1 MQRFRIVVLS
11 LALVIAGKTPL
22 LAQDDKAKPSPK
34 KTPTVTQL
42 PQLPSDL
49 HDALQNRDHK
59 LAVAIIDRELKKPK
73 APADYLLYLKGRSLT
88 ELKAYASATKVF
100 LSLERRFPKSRWVA
114 RARFGRADIHV
125 RERDYRKAGAIY
137 KAEAERLLSDKRQ
150 DQLTGIY
157 LEFADRY
164 FEGVKPNE
172 PGAERKPD
180 YKQAYTYYIQ
190 ALKLRSGKPKR
201 RKIEFRIARCLQ
213 EMNQHGPAIAAYQ
226 AFLEKYASK
235 ETKDENRVEV
245 KLEAAAR
252 FELGR
257 TQLAAGQY
265 VAARKT
271 WQDFLTSDAAKKAGG
286 DFIAR
291 TQYQLARTHG
301 VPKPHSIASLELGVA
316 LAEQFVKQFPKHK
329 LAPQA
334 EFDIAQSYLHYGR
347 YEQAVAKLKSLIANP
362 QYAKAKQVADARR
375 LLGDVYL
382 VQKKFKES
390 IAAYRSFLDEHPTDS
405 NWAAVQRRVIDAE
418 FVAAAEQQRQK
429 NYAAARKAWQTF
441 LNKYPLDARAS
452 KILLAFGAMNYAAA
466 VEKHNDDTKQ
476 APKADGPRPI
486 GPAAQKLFN
495 AAISDWRR
503 LVSKYPK
510 SNEASHAAYM
520 VGVTLEDRLAKL
532 AVALE
537 AYKKVT
543 GAYSSVATK
552 RIAALTAK
560 KLDILTERKF
570 GSDEKPVIKIRTRNL
585 EKVTVKVYRI
595 DMVDYFRKM
604 HLAGGVETLDIALI
618 DPDKSWE
625 YKVAGYEKY
634 RQLINDIEIPTKGP
648 GVTAVTVSSEKLEA
662 TTMVIVSDID
672 LIVKASRNEL
682 FVFAQNRK
690 TQKPVEG
697 VSLLISDGKEVFAEE
712 VTGKDGILQKSFEKL
727 KSVKDLRVFGIH
739 EGHAASTVSN
749 LEGLNYAV
757 GLAAKGYLYTD
768 RPAYRAGEL
777 VHLKGVIRWV
787 NNDTYTF
794 KAGEKYKLN
803 VYDARGRAIHTK
815 EIALGKF
822 GAFSDRLQLP
832 ATAPQGQYRVHLH
845 QPGKS
850 QSYETIFSVHEI
862 KLEPIQLTVDLPR
875 KVYYR
880 GEKIEGTLT
889 LKYYYGTPLANR
901 TLRYQISGGPSQTA
915 TTDAKGQIKF
925 KFETT
930 QHNESAQLQ
939 IAAQYPERNITTR
952 TAVFIATRGFA
963 VGVKT
968 RRRVYIAGE
977 TFDATATVIDPAGK
991 PVATDLKIEVLQ
1003 LLQSRRVAPR
1013 RTRGEKL
1020 FASHQVKSDET
1031 KGTATQTLRID
1042 KPGYYKIRATGK
1054 DRFGNTV
1061 SGEHLVRISGDD
1073 DKIRLRILAEKHN
1086 YKVGDNAKVQLH
1098 WREAPALAL
1107 VTFEGAKV
1115 LGYRLVELKKG
1126 ANALSLPMA
1135 AKLAPNFVLSV
1146 AVMHKN
1152 KFHQAQSEFLVARK
1166 LNIKLTSRRAQP
1178 AGFARPKARGPRP
1191 AGLAPGDQLT
1201 VEVVTTDPQGKPV
1214 AAEIALGLI
1223 QRNLLD
1229 RFEEHQG
1236 AIAAYFGGGYRQPS
1250 VRAFTSATFHYR
1262 PKTRGISKYL
1272 LAEKER
1278 RAILEKELEVRKML
1292 AQFEK
1297 ARVARIQGVDLQAI
1311 RESRKRLSGGK
1322 FEEAEEVARK
1332 AIDLQVILN
1341 EGLPGTDIAGQT
1353 LPSAYYMRDDVQ
1365 FFTTG
1370 PTTGNG
1376 GSSGYIAA
1384 YNKLFKQRRY
1394 AEAEAIAKQMRRNHP
1409 DNSTV
1414 ETMYWKARFARRVA
1428 ASSNSNRRE
1437 VKENGF
1443 WNQLNEVEDGTID
1456 PGDSKFP
1463 AKWKQTSQNGQ
1474 GVVQPG
1480 SVNGE
1485 RRVFNFY
1492 VGVDR
1497 SKFAADKTRQLLW
1510 NKTRFEGKTSN
1521 NQQLQSLI
1529 IRPNPS
1535 VENNQ
1540 LLQNLSNLTD
1550 GTIVALNEDNGEYQ
1564 VVNGLSVAKLKGLAK
1579 QGLRVLP
1586 GMAAAETGY
1595 WNPAVVTGKDG
1606 KAVVKFRLPN
1616 RSTAWKLRA
1625 KGTDAG
1631 VLTGQAETE
1640 LVTRK
1645 DLFGQLK
1652 TPLAFTQG
1660 DKANVLVEVHNA
1672 KLKTGAKINVT
1683 LETKIGNRS
1692 TKLAKTITS
1701 NGPGISELSFP
1712 VEITKGDSV
1721 EFKLTVGQAVPD
1733 GRKKK
1738 VAEAPRQA
1746 KPDLQT
1752 ATVPIRPFGLPV
1764 FAAASGS
1771 AAQNTIVFVK
1781 HDKSLDVQNQNLELI
1796 IGPSINRTLL
1806 DAVLGGGMTR
1816 CESRLVLS
1824 GSGIERSVSDIL
1836 GGVALLKMIRASR
1849 NADSPEGQAVS
1860 GRIQSTVV
1868 SLVSSQHNDGGWSW
1882 AARPTGRAPSD
1893 RFLSSRVVWALAV
1906 ARKAG
1911 FAVPEETF
1919 DKARQYLKSQFTAS
1933 ATSDREGQAILLH
1946 GMATAGC
1953 ADFAFANRLYRERNN
1968 LSASALLHVAL
1979 SLVEL
1984 DRKEMAKDLL
1994 ALVKIPSERKRVA
2007 RIGNPGYLKGVP
2019 HWMRNGVELRALY
2032 LLALNAAKPTDA
2044 NAGKLADW
2052 LLAARRGSRWYPE
2065 KSNGPAIA
2073 ALAEWFAKTKFAA
2086 EKYTLQVVVNGGL
2099 VEKFTLD
2106 PAKDGSRRVI
2116 VPAKLLD
2123 KAKGKPQQINIA
2135 MTGRGRFSYSAVLS
2149 GFVAA
2154 DKLKSTTNQ
2163 FTVSRTY
2170 QPAQRMLD
2178 GRVIPRGFGILAGEY
2193 KTFTNPLTQLPV
2205 GDRGEVALRIRRP
2218 NQEAHRDYLVV
2229 TEPIPAGCSV
2239 LEGSITGRFQRYE
2252 ITPGAITF
2260 YIGSDGYSQDIAYT
2274 LIGYL
2279 PGDYKAIPTIARSFY
2294 APSRIAISTIKPL
2307 RTLARGEKSKDAYR
2321 LSPVELYEFGKRHLA
2336 KRDYKIA
2343 DAHLTRLFRNHK
2355 LRANIYQDVVRKLF
2369 QTSFE
2374 LKRNRAIVE
2383 FFEIIKEKYPA
2394 VEIEFDDIL
2403 AVANAYRTLGEY
2415 ERGYLVYRATIEAAF
2430 ERESQIAGFLDDRG
2444 EFLRSV
2450 QIVEN
2455 LLANYPAESYIATGT
2470 YSLAQEVFGKA
2481 GEVIRN
2487 KKLRDAGLTKAGLIA
2502 ANVRMLDHFLS
2513 TWPADPAVD
2522 QAAFAMANSY
2532 LELENFAGAIRR
2544 CEKFAKR
2551 YPKSKLLD
2559 SFWYVIGYSKFAAG
2573 KHGEALKMVQKV
2585 AETKRKDPASG
2596 IKVDAANKWQA
2607 VYIMGQ
2613 IYHSLGEPKKAIAE
2627 YKRVSKRFP
2636 DASQSIDFFTRKE
2649 ITLPE
2654 LTTVKPGKAVKAEL
2668 KFRNIASVN
2677 VKVYRIDLLKFGLM
2691 QRNLNRITAINLA
2704 GIRPYHEMTLKL
2716 GDGNDYRDR
2725 KQDLQLPLKKEGA
2738 YLVVC
2743 RGSSLYASGLVLVSP
2758 LTLQV
2763 QEKTDG
2769 GRVRVTV
2776 RDVTADAYA
2785 KDVEVKVIGSGN
2797 KQFTSGKSDLR
2808 GIFIADA
2815 IRGTSTVIAKADKN
2829 RYAFFRGKTQL
2840 GGYKKQKPGISANQ
2854 KNGSK
2859 SGKRSLQGGK
2869 KGDLLKNLRQQNY
2882 EFNGKQRLQYKNML
2896 RNKRKGVEAKKAY

>member
-11 LALVIAGKTPL
+11 LAVVIAGKTSL
-22 LAQDDKAKPSPK
+22 FAQDGKAKPSPK
-34 KTPTVTQL
+34 KSPAVTSL
-42 PQLPSDL
+42 PQLPADL

-59 LAVAIIDRELKKPK
+59 LAVAVIDRELAKPK
-73 APADYLLYLKGRSLT
+73 SPVDYLLYLKGRSLT

-100 LSLERRFPKSRWVA
+100 LSLEKRFPKSRWVA

-172 PGAERKPD
+172 PGTERKPD
-180 YKQAYTYYIQ
+180 YKQAYTYYTQ

-226 AFLEKYASK
+226 SFLKKYASK
-235 ETKDENRVEV
+235 ETKDENRVDV
-245 KLEAAAR
+245 TLEAEAR

-291 TQYQLARTHG
+291 TRYQLAKTHG

-316 LAEQFVKQFPKHK
+316 LAEKFVKQFPKHK

-334 EFDIAQSYLHYGR
+334 EYDIAQSYLHYGR

-452 KILLAFGAMNYAAA
+452 KILFAFGAMNYAAA
-466 VEKHNDDTKQ
+466 VQKHSDATKA
-476 APKADGPRPI
+476 APKARRPRPA
-486 GPAAQKLFN
+486 GPAAVKRFN
-495 AAISDWRR
+495 AAITDWRR

-520 VGVTLEDRLAKL
+520 IGVTLEDRLAKL
-532 AVALE
+532 ADALE

-625 YKVAGYEKY
+625 YKVAGYERY

-690 TQKPVEG
+690 SQKPVEG

-712 VTGKDGILQKSFEKL
+712 VTGKDGILQKSYEKL

-787 NNDTYTF
+787 NDDTYTF

-822 GAFSDRLQLP
+822 GTFSDRLQLP
-832 ATAPQGQYRVHLH
+832 ATSPQGQYRVHLH

-991 PVATDLKIEVLQ
+991 PVATALKLEVLQ
-1003 LLQSRRVAPR
+1003 LLQSHRVAPR

-1020 FASHQVKSDET
+1020 FASHQVKSGKT
-1031 KGTATQTLRID
+1031 KGTTTQTLRID

-1166 LNIKLTSRRAQP
+1166 LTIKLTSRRALP
-1178 AGFARPKARGPRP
+1178 AGVARPKAGRLRP
-1191 AGLAPGDQLT
+1191 AGLAPGDQIA
-1201 VEVVTTDPQGKPV
+1201 VDVVTTDPQGKPV

-1223 QRNLLD
+1223 QKNLLD
-1229 RFEEHQG
+1229 RFAEHQG

-1262 PKTRGISKYL
+1262 PTTRGISKYL
-1272 LAEKER
+1272 LAEQER
-1278 RAILEKELEVRKML
+1278 RAILAKELEVRKKL
-1292 AQFEK
+1292 AFIEEK
-1297 ARVARIQGVDLQAI
+1297 SENLHGPLFGVPANGDDGRPTDAANRIRPGELNGMPSPNVAGRYYSEL
-1311 RESRKRLSGGK
+1311 
-1322 FEEAEEVARK
+1322 VA
-1332 AIDLQVILN
+1332 
-1341 EGLPGTDIAGQT
+1341 
-1353 LPSAYYMRDDVQ
+1353 
-1365 FFTTG
+1365 
-1370 PTTGNG
+1370 
-1376 GSSGYIAA
+1376 
-1384 YNKLFKQRRY
+1384 
-1394 AEAEAIAKQMRRNHP
+1394 
-1409 DNSTV
+1409 NS
-1414 ETMYWKARFARRVA
+1414 Y
-1428 ASSNSNRRE
+1428 
-1437 VKENGF
+1437 
-1443 WNQLNEVEDGTID
+1443 WNQLNDVETGAIPNRGGNRFFGGSI
-1456 PGDSKFP
+1456 PGDRQLQFRQQMMSRRGGRANQQAAQGGQQGPFRAFSQYGNGAAQP
-1463 AKWKQTSQNGQ
+1463 PQTSTPGFNFNNTPLGANSPANPSQVATQ
-1474 GVVQPG
+1474 GISNFSLG
-1480 SVNGE
+1480 RVNGDS
-1485 RRVFNFY
+1485 N
-1492 VGVDR
+1492 
-1497 SKFAADKTRQLLW
+1497 KFHQIFQDGSRIPGLRTARPLDLDVRIVEAATLK
-1510 NKTRFEGKTSN
+1510 
-1521 NQQLQSLI
+1521 
-1529 IRPNPS
+1529 
-1535 VENNQ
+1535 
-1540 LLQNLSNLTD
+1540 NLSLLKD
-1550 GTIVALNEDNGEYQ
+1550 GTIVALNENNGEYQ
-1564 VVNGLSVAKLKGLAK
+1564 VVNGLSVAKLKGLAR

-1595 WNPAVVTGKDG
+1595 WNPAIVTGKDG

-1672 KLKTGAKINVT
+1672 KLKKGAKINVT
-1683 LETKIGNRS
+1683 LETRIGNRS

-1701 NGPGISELSFP
+1701 KGPGISELSFP
-1712 VEITKGDSV
+1712 VEISKGDNV
-1721 EFKLTVGQAVPD
+1721 EFKLLVGQAFQPD
-1733 GRKKK
+1733 AKGRK
-1738 VAEAPRQA
+1738 AAQAPRQA
-1746 KPDLQT
+1746 GKPDLQT

-1764 FAAASGS
+1764 FATASGS

-1816 CESRLVLS
+1816 CESRLVLP

-1882 AARPTGRAPSD
+1882 ASKPTGRAPSD
-1893 RFLSSRVVWALAV
+1893 RFLTSRVTWALAA
-1906 ARKAG
+1906 ARKSG

-1919 DKARQYLKSQFTAS
+1919 NKAKQFLKSQFTAS

-1979 SLVEL
+1979 ALVEL
-1984 DRKEMAKDLL
+1984 DRKEMAKQLL
-1994 ALVKIPSERKRVA
+1994 ALVKIPSDPKSQGSSM
-2007 RIGNPGYLKGVP
+2007 IPGISRVP

-2073 ALAEWFAKTKFAA
+2073 ALAEWFAKTKFTA

-2123 KAKGKPQQINIA
+2123 KTKGKPQQINIA

-2178 GRVIPRGFGILAGEY
+2178 GRVIPRGFRILSGEY
-2193 KTFTNPLTQLPV
+2193 KAFTNPLTQLPV
-2205 GDRGEVALRIRRP
+2205 GDRGEVTLRIRRP
-2218 NQEAHRDYLVV
+2218 NQEANSDYLVV

-2239 LEGSITGRFQRYE
+2239 LENSISGRFQRYE

-2279 PGDYKAIPTIARSFY
+2279 PGDYKAIPTVARSFY
-2294 APSRIAISTIKPL
+2294 SPSRIAISTIKPL
-2307 RTLARGEKSKDAYR
+2307 KTLARGEKSKDAYR
-2321 LSPVELYEFGKRHLA
+2321 LSPVELYELGKRHLA

-2355 LRANIYQDVVRKLF
+2355 LQANVYQDVVRKLF
-2369 QTSFE
+2369 QTSLE
-2374 LKRNRAIVE
+2374 LKRNPAIVE

-2481 GEVIRN
+2481 GEIVRN

-2502 ANVRMLDHFLS
+2502 ANIRMLDHFLS

-2573 KHGEALKMVQKV
+2573 KHGEALKMVRKV

-2596 IKVDAANKWQA
+2596 IEVDAANKWQA

-2613 IYHSLGEPKKAIAE
+2613 IYHSLGDPKKAIDE
-2627 YKRVSKRFP
+2627 YKRVSQRFP
-2636 DASQSIDFFTRKE
+2636 DASQSIEFFTRKE

-2654 LTTVKPGKAVKAEL
+2654 LTTVEPGKAVKAEL
-2668 KFRNIASVN
+2668 KFRNIGSVN

-2725 KQDLQLPLKKEGA
+2725 KQNLQLPLKKEGA

-2743 RGSSLYASGLVLVSP
+2743 RGASLYASGLVLVSP

-2763 QEKTDG
+2763 QEKSDG

-2776 RDVTADAYA
+2776 RDATADAYA

-2829 RYAFFRGKTQL
+2829 RYAFYRGTTQL

-2854 KNGSK
+2854 KSGSK
-2859 SGKRSLQGGK
+2859 SGKGSIRGGK
-2869 KGDLLKNLRQQNY
+2869 KGDLLKNLRQQNF